1 MFSGYK
7 SHTVVDDG
15 VMGMCFSREM
25 STLRLIEKNA
35 QILLAIPK
43 KIGVKFVQ
51 TLGWPMH
58 GGGVPMYPKN

>member
-1 MFSGYK
+1 MFSEYK

-15 VMGMCFSREM
+15 VMEMCFSPEM
-25 STLRLIEKNA
+25 TTLRLIERDA

-43 KIGVKFVQ
+43 KIGVKFLQ

-58 GGGVPMYPKN
+58 GGGVSMYPKE